1 MKRMLAAALAGAIAA
16 EAIRHARQP
25 RPPRPRPHPHAPQT
39 WAEAR
44 EVMARQ
50 AQAAVTRRAVRLMER
65 AGVPVPHPVPEPR
78 GPRRGMFGPAA
89 VTQILM
95 KRRDQWDEDG

>member
-1 MKRMLAAALAGAIAA
+1 MIAAALAGAIAA
-16 EAIRHARQP
+16 EAIRKARQP
-25 RPPRPRPHPHAPQT
+25 RPPRPRPHPGAPET

-50 AQAAVTRRAVRLMER
+50 TQATVTRQAVRLLER
-65 AGVPVPHPVPEPR
+65 AGVPVPHPVPERR
-78 GPRRGMFGPAA
+78 GPHQGMFGPAA

-95 KRRDQWDEDG
+95 KRRDQWDEEG